1 MRFAVVM
8 SVACVLAFPTF
19 AAAPRL
25 GIEVAPPEHKVL
37 DGPNAD
43 GDLDLSVKVMVKNT
57 LDMDESVQI
66 VVQALDRDDYEVLEV
81 VLSGPVRAGKSRPL
95 TQSAMLQQDVYR
107 TVVAWRV
114 EEVTITALP
123 PDGGGESKASGRH

>member
-1 MRFAVVM
+1 
-8 SVACVLAFPTF
+8 
-19 AAAPRL
+19 
-25 GIEVAPPEHKVL
+25 
-37 DGPNAD
+37 
-43 GDLDLSVKVMVKNT
+43 MVKNT